1 MLFARVSCCKFER
14 RELMAEPEYD
24 SRLFQVGAL
33 WESVSRTS
41 GNPILS
47 GEISLGLFGP
57 RDVLIT
63 QNSNPERSDRS
74 PTHII
79 FIRVPLRERGENGA
93 REDARPSRGGRERAA
108 VDEMDR

>member
-1 MLFARVSCCKFER
+1 
-14 RELMAEPEYD
+14 MAEQEYD

-33 WESVSRTS
+33 WEGKSRTS

-63 QNSNPERSDRS
+63 TNNNPDKSERS

-79 FIRVPLRERGENGA
+79 FIRVPLRERQANGE
-93 REDARPSRGGRERAA
+93 REAQRPDDRSRSRYI
-108 VDEMDR
+108 DDMDR

>member
-1 MLFARVSCCKFER
+1 
-14 RELMAEPEYD
+14 MAEQVYD

-33 WESVSRTS
+33 WETVSRTS

-47 GEISLGLFGP
+47 GEVSLGLFGP

-79 FIRVPLRERGENGA
+79 FIRVPLRERGNGEGGGGGGGEEPRPA
-93 REDARPSRGGRERAA
+93 RGRARDA
-108 VDEMDR
+108 VDELDQ

>member
-1 MLFARVSCCKFER
+1 
-14 RELMAEPEYD
+14 MAEQEYD

-47 GEISLGLFGP
+47 GEVSLGLFGP

-63 QNSNPERSDRS
+63 ANSNPERSERS
-74 PTHII
+74 PTHVV
-79 FIRVPLRERGENGA
+79 FIRVPLRERSENGA
-93 REDARPSRGGRERAA
+93 RDDARPAGRGRAREE
-108 VDEMDR
+108 VDEMDK

>member
-1 MLFARVSCCKFER
+1 
-14 RELMAEPEYD
+14 MAEQVYD

-33 WESVSRTS
+33 WETVSRTS

-63 QNSNPERSDRS
+63 QNSNPDRSDRS

-79 FIRVPLRERGENGA
+79 FIRVPLRERGEGGGVDEAPRTGRGRA
-93 REDARPSRGGRERAA
+93 RDA
-108 VDEMDR
+108 VDELDQ